1 MKFCKTPI
9 SGLFGF
15 SSAYLSGVSGL
26 IKSLYLPLQLFGLV
40 GQIFCFERL
49 VNRFGS
55 KDPDPSNWQS
65 HLLGHR
71 DSNSG
76 GVNMTVELTYTDL

>member
-15 SSAYLSGVSGL
+15 SNACLPGVSGL
-26 IKSLYLPLQLFGLV
+26 GKSLYLTLQLFGLV
-40 GQIFCFERL
+40 GQIFCFARL

-55 KDPDPSNWQS
+55 KDPD
-65 HLLGHR
+65 HR
-71 DSNSG
+71 IGNG
-76 GVNMTVELTYTDL
+76 IYWVTAIRTRVELI